1 MKKERPN
8 TLITVVYFN
17 TNIEI
22 PVENFSDK
30 LIIPGLDSRTVEEMI
45 ELGEI
50 YADQISIQPVGEVG

>member
-1 MKKERPN
+1 M
-8 TLITVVYFN
+8 ITVVYFN

-30 LIIPGLDSRTVEEMI
+30 LIIPGLDARTVEEMI

-50 YADQISIQPVGEVG
+50 YADQISIQPVSEVG